1 MINLAEESAI
11 LGWLIGH
18 APSLND
24 RSDPNGIH
32 CGPARAVEVM
42 GLPQRVPNK
51 NVIHLTTSRRV
62 DDQELD
68 ALGAQWRGM
77 RKYRRIRGSNCDA
90 SPMSREMVERRT
102 IELEMSAH
110 S

>member
-1 MINLAEESAI
+1 MINLADESAI

-51 NVIHLTTSRRV
+51 NAIHLTTSRTV
-62 DDQELD
+62 DDQAFHPLKPQQ
-68 ALGAQWRGM
+68 GGM
-77 RKYRRIRGSNCDA
+77 
-90 SPMSREMVERRT
+90 
-102 IELEMSAH
+102 
-110 S
+110 